1 MIMTT
6 SENHIAPTVVKSD
19 AQWREELTPAEYQV
33 LRQAG
38 TERPFTGEYWDSTR
52 EGVYECRACGAELFT
67 SREKFGSNC
76 GWPSFYA
83 PLAEGSVKYLH
94 DRSLGMD
101 RIEVRCT
108 ACDSH
113 LGHLFKGEGL
123 DIPTDER
130 FCINSVCLKLR
141 ETS

>member
-38 TERPFTGEYWDSTR
+38 TERPFTGEYWDSTQ

-141 ETS
+141 ETA

>member
-1 MIMTT
+1 MTT

-38 TERPFTGEYWDSTR
+38 TERPFTGEYWDSTQ